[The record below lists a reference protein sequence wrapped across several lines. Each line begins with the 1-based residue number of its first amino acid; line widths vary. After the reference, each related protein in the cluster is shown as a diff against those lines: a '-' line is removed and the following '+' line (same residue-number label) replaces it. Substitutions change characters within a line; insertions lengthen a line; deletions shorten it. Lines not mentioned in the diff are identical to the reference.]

1 MLKSHNEIWRKCLE
15 IIKDNTSEQAYATWF
30 APIVPIGFAN
40 NVLTIQVPSQFFY
53 EWLEE
58 HYLDLLK
65 KTIRLLSDV
74 PPIEGF
80 SLLVRQL
87 QEPLGTELL
96 VLVIHHVGN
105 AQG

>member
-53 EWLEE
+53 E
-58 HYLDLLK
+58 
-65 KTIRLLSDV
+65 
-74 PPIEGF
+74 
-80 SLLVRQL
+80 
-87 QEPLGTELL
+87 
-96 VLVIHHVGN
+96 
-105 AQG
+105 